1 MLRYPPV
8 GDLQHPH
15 EPTWRNDMNAS
26 SKVAVAL
33 ITLAFAAAGVAQ
45 TKSRADVKAEGK
57 AAEITPTEQEGVSAG
72 GTPTDKSTSRAQVKS
87 EAKGAKVDSRSGTQ
101 KSFEQPAASGKSRD
115 RADVKAEAKAS
126 GKTTPVV
133 EGGAAK

>member
-1 MLRYPPV
+1 
-8 GDLQHPH
+8 
-15 EPTWRNDMNAS
+15 MNAS

-33 ITLAFAAAGVAQ
+33 FTLAFAAVGFAQ
-45 TKSRADVKAEGK
+45 TQPRSRADVKAEGK

-72 GTPTDKSTSRAQVKS
+72 GTPTSKSTSRAQVKS

-126 GKTTPVV
+126 GKNTPVV